1 MMSSEATPA
10 DENPGTASPDSAL
23 SGSTD
28 PANPSTQKRP
38 TTIPS
43 ETSGRVAAAAGIM
56 VVAILGSRILALVR
70 DMVVSY
76 FFGAGFATDA
86 YKAAFS
92 LPDLLYYLI
101 AGGALSSAFIP
112 VFTEYLT
119 NDDEENAWKVFSV
132 FGTAIVAVLSAVI
145 LLGEIFTETLLVP
158 LCPGFTPEKLAL
170 TASLTRIIL
179 PAQVF
184 FFLGG
189 LMMSTLYARNHFLM
203 PALGPL
209 VYNTAIIIGGAVGG
223 ALYGGRSGI
232 YGLAWG
238 VLAGAFIGNVLMQ
251 AWMMRRVGVRYRPSL
266 EIRHPGVIRVAKLM
280 LPVLL
285 GLSLPQLCVIL
296 TRPFASDLGDGPI
309 TWLDNAIKLMQMP
322 LGIFAQALS
331 VAIFPTLSALAAKR
345 DWDGL
350 RNQFSLGIRSILFL
364 TIPSAVLIIVLATPI
379 TALLFQRGEWTWSDS
394 WATGQIVVFYSLAIF
409 AVSGQQIV
417 NRGFYSC
424 QDTLTPMLVG
434 TVATV
439 GFLLLNVL
447 LVGLPSFGEPATTA
461 VVPYEIKVLQSNKL
475 ALSYTLSMIL
485 YLGALLV
492 LWRKRLGGI
501 NGREISSS
509 VGRVSLAALGMGA
522 AAWACRLALD
532 NTLRAYG
539 EWGINTPLLLIEIL
553 VCTAVGGG
561 VYLAAVKLLRVP
573 EAEFVMS
580 TVGRRLARFGRRS
593 RSQTPSS

>member
-1 MMSSEATPA
+1 MSSSEASPADNVPNRPSTSAPGATPA
-10 DENPGTASPDSAL
+10 S
-23 SGSTD
+23 
-28 PANPSTQKRP
+28 ANP
-38 TTIPS
+38 
-43 ETSGRVAAAAGIM
+43 SGRVAAAAGIM
-56 VVAILGSRILALVR
+56 VAAILASRILALVR

-132 FGTAIVAVLSAVI
+132 FGTVLVLILSAVI
-145 LLGEIFTETLLVP
+145 LLGEIFTPWLLLP

-203 PALGPL
+203 PALGPV
-209 VYNTAIIIGGAVGG
+209 VYNTAIIIGGAIGG
-223 ALYGGRSGI
+223 AMFGGQTGI

-238 VLAGAFIGNVLMQ
+238 VLIGAFIGNVLMQ
-251 AWMMRRVGVRYRPSL
+251 VWTMRRIGVKYTPSL
-266 EIRHPGVIRVAKLM
+266 DVRHPGVIKVAKLM

-331 VAIFPTLSALAAKR
+331 VAIFPTMSALAAKR

-350 RNQFSLGIRSILFL
+350 RNQFSLGLRSILFL

-379 TALLFQRGEWTWSDS
+379 TALLFQRGKWTWSDTE
-394 WATGQIVVFYSLAIF
+394 ATAATVVFYSLAIF

-417 NRGFYSC
+417 NRAFYST
-424 QDTLTPMLVG
+424 QNTLTPMLAG
-434 TVATV
+434 TCATI
-439 GFLLLNVL
+439 GFVVLNTL
-447 LVGLPSFGEPATTA
+447 LVGMPNFDKNA
-461 VVPYEIKVLQSNKL
+461 VVADVPYALKVQNSNLL
-475 ALSYTLSMIL
+475 ALSYSLSMIA
-485 YLGALLV
+485 YLMALLV
-492 LWRKRLGGI
+492 LWRKQLGGI
-501 NGREISSS
+501 NGREIANS
-509 VGRVSLAALGMGA
+509 VGRVTLAAGVMALATWG
-522 AAWACRLALD
+522 CRIGLD
-532 NTLRAYG
+532 GTFHAYG
-539 EWGINTPLLLIEIL
+539 PHGNQSLLVLIEIMI
-553 VCTAVGGG
+553 CAAVGGV
-561 VYLAAVKLLRVP
+561 VYLVGVKVLRVP
-573 EAEFVMS
+573 EAEFVMNA
-580 TVGRRLARFGRRS
+580 VGRKFKRFGRRS
-593 RSQTPSS
+593 G